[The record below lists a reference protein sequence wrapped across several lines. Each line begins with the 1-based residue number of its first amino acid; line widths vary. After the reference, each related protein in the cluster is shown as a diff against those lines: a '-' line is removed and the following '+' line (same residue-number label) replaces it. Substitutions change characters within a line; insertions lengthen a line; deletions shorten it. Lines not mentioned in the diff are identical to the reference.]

1 MARHIWQMK
10 LTDLHGQA
18 TQIAQE
24 FKTIETS
31 FGTHCLSKLLPLVLG
46 VLERLELYIDEYEK
60 LQTENAKINL
70 KLSGQD
76 HFDSASSGLDNYVV
90 VVAPSDSEALKTLQ
104 RAKPSDLLL
113 RSPSKERAS
122 PAPVVFSLH
131 TPEAPAT
138 PLSATH
144 ATTQFTYAAETPIEQ
159 QLQKAR
165 DELAATQLTV
175 MQLQEENLQLMTKL
189 NQLSKSSTVIEGE
202 YQQQVETAQHYKA
215 DLLTVLME
223 KAELKQDMMTIQDEL
238 DVTKRQLK
246 ECISRLSSQQQQ
258 LDLLDT

>member
-1 MARHIWQMK
+1 MK

-90 VVAPSDSEALKTLQ
+90 VVAPDDSEALKTLQ
-104 RAKPSDLLL
+104 RAVSFFFFLF
-113 RSPSKERAS
+113 
-122 PAPVVFSLH
+122 V
-131 TPEAPAT
+131 
-138 PLSATH
+138 
-144 ATTQFTYAAETPIEQ
+144 
-159 QLQKAR
+159 
-165 DELAATQLTV
+165 
-175 MQLQEENLQLMTKL
+175 
-189 NQLSKSSTVIEGE
+189 
-202 YQQQVETAQHYKA
+202 
-215 DLLTVLME
+215 
-223 KAELKQDMMTIQDEL
+223 
-238 DVTKRQLK
+238 
-246 ECISRLSSQQQQ
+246 
-258 LDLLDT
+258 

>member
-1 MARHIWQMK
+1 MK

-104 RAKPSDLLL
+104 RAVSYFFFVCLTILLMVAKKKEAIG
-113 RSPSKERAS
+113 SIATFSKQR
-122 PAPVVFSLH
+122 
-131 TPEAPAT
+131 
-138 PLSATH
+138 
-144 ATTQFTYAAETPIEQ
+144 
-159 QLQKAR
+159 
-165 DELAATQLTV
+165 
-175 MQLQEENLQLMTKL
+175 
-189 NQLSKSSTVIEGE
+189 
-202 YQQQVETAQHYKA
+202 
-215 DLLTVLME
+215 
-223 KAELKQDMMTIQDEL
+223 
-238 DVTKRQLK
+238 
-246 ECISRLSSQQQQ
+246 
-258 LDLLDT
+258 